1 LKGYR
6 NGPELI
12 RTDRN
17 LSMQKVGRE
26 VRIDF
31 RGICDIL
38 KFKRDW
44 IGGKTMAGSE
54 YDLLIAGGGPAG
66 LTAGIYATRG
76 GLHTVL
82 IEKMVPGGQA
92 ASTFLIENY
101 PGFPEG
107 VPGPELSQAMENQA
121 KRFGLEIISGTIEK
135 LHSKDHLW
143 EITQEGRKFISK
155 AVIVATGVNQVKL
168 GIPGEEELTGK
179 GVSYCATCDGPF
191 FRGQD
196 IGVVGG
202 GDSAV
207 DEALY
212 LTRFA
217 NRVYLIHRRNAL
229 RAEKIIQER
238 AFRNEK
244 IKILWDTVVT
254 KVLGETGVEGM
265 ELRNVKTGEM
275 QILKASGVFFYVG
288 LRPNAEFLRGI
299 VKMDGQGYVITDDH
313 MATSA
318 PGIFAAGD
326 VRQKLLRQVTTAV
339 GDGATAAFAAERY
352 IESLPSFPKRGR

>member
-1 LKGYR
+1 
-6 NGPELI
+6 
-12 RTDRN
+12 
-17 LSMQKVGRE
+17 
-26 VRIDF
+26 
-31 RGICDIL
+31 
-38 KFKRDW
+38 
-44 IGGKTMAGSE
+44 
-54 YDLLIAGGGPAG
+54 
-66 LTAGIYATRG
+66 
-76 GLHTVL
+76 
-82 IEKMVPGGQA
+82 
-92 ASTFLIENY
+92 
-101 PGFPEG
+101 
-107 VPGPELSQAMENQA
+107 
-121 KRFGLEIISGTIEK
+121 
-135 LHSKDHLW
+135 LHSKGHLW
-143 EITQEGRKFISK
+143 EVTQEGHKFISK
-155 AVIVATGVNQVKL
+155 AVIVATGVNPVKL
-168 GIPGEEELTGK
+168 GIPGEEELTGR

-217 NRVYLIHRRNAL
+217 NRVYLVHRRNAL

-244 IKILWDTVVT
+244 IEILWDTVVT

-275 QILKASGVFFYVG
+275 QILRASGVFFYVG

-299 VKMDGQGYVITDDH
+299 AKMDGQGYVITDDH

-352 IESLPSFPKRGR
+352 IESRSFFPKGGR

>member
-1 LKGYR
+1 
-6 NGPELI
+6 
-12 RTDRN
+12 
-17 LSMQKVGRE
+17 MGRP
-26 VRIDF
+26 
-31 RGICDIL
+31 
-38 KFKRDW
+38 
-44 IGGKTMAGSE
+44 E
-54 YDLLIAGGGPAG
+54 YDLLIIGGGPAG
-66 LTAGIYATRG
+66 LTAGMYATRG
-76 GLHTVL
+76 GLRTVL
-82 IEKMVPGGQA
+82 IEKLAPGGQA
-92 ASTFLIENY
+92 ASTFMIENY

-107 VPGPELSQAMENQA
+107 IPGPELSQAMENQA
-121 KRFGLEIISGTIEK
+121 KRFGLEIINGEIEQ
-135 LHSKDHLW
+135 LISQGHLW
-143 EITQEGRKFISK
+143 EVIQEGNKFIGK
-155 AVIVATGVNQVKL
+155 AVIVATGVNPVKL
-168 GIPGEEELTGK
+168 GIPGEEELTGR

-191 FRGQD
+191 FRGQE

-217 NRVYLIHRRNAL
+217 NQVYLIHRRNAL

-254 KVLGETGVEGM
+254 KVLGETGVEGI
-265 ELRNVKTGEM
+265 ELRNVKTREM
-275 QILKASGVFFYVG
+275 RNLKVSGVFFYVG
-288 LRPNAEFLRGI
+288 LKPNAEFLRGV
-299 VKMDGQGYVITDDH
+299 VKMDEPGYVITDDH
-313 MATSA
+313 MATSV

-352 IESLPSFPKRGR
+352 IESLSSGQKGGR

>member
-1 LKGYR
+1 M
-6 NGPELI
+6 ES
-12 RTDRN
+12 T
-17 LSMQKVGRE
+17 
-26 VRIDF
+26 
-31 RGICDIL
+31 
-38 KFKRDW
+38 
-44 IGGKTMAGSE
+44 E
-54 YDLLIAGGGPAG
+54 YDLLIVGGGPAG
-66 LTAGIYATRG
+66 LTAGLYATRG
-76 GLHTVL
+76 KLRTLL
-82 IEKMVPGGQA
+82 IEKLAPGGQA
-92 ASTFLIENY
+92 ASTFMIENY

-107 VPGPELSQAMENQA
+107 IPGPELSQAMENQA
-121 KRFGLEIISGTIEK
+121 KRFGLEIVNGEIER
-135 LHSKDHLW
+135 LTSRAHLW
-143 EITQEGRKFISK
+143 EITHGDNPITGK
-155 AVIVATGVNQVKL
+155 AVIVATGVNPVRL
-168 GIPGEEELTGK
+168 GIPGEEALTGR

-196 IGVVGG
+196 IAVVGG

-217 NRVYLIHRRNAL
+217 RQVYLIHRREAL

-265 ELRNVKTGEM
+265 ELRNVKTHET
-275 QILKASGVFFYVG
+275 QILKVSGVFFYVG
-288 LRPNAEFLRGI
+288 LKPNAEFLRGI
-299 VKMDGQGYVITDDH
+299 AKMDHLGYVITDEH

-318 PGIFAAGD
+318 RGIFAAGD

-352 IESLPSFPKRGR
+352 IESLPKGGI